1 MLLVLLLLLSHY
13 SRVQLCATPW
23 TAAHQAPLSLGFSRQ
38 EFWSGLP
45 FPSLH
50 PSDSFSEGKQ
60 ATLDNP
66 MTLWSR
72 TFFYCWFY
80 LFPEAPGNCSSSTAD
95 LLSGIEVL
103 WCTRWLGQLS
113 SPQDWLDFSPPPY
126 TGLPVPLVLSHCHG
140 FLSLFLEPW
149 GAVLTSG

>member
-1 MLLVLLLLLSHY
+1 MLLVLLLLLSHF
-13 SRVQLCATPW
+13 SHVQLCATPW
-23 TAAHQAPLSLGFSRQ
+23 MAAHQAPLSLGFSRQ

-72 TFFYCWFY
+72 TFFI
-80 LFPEAPGNCSSSTAD
+80 AD
-95 LLSGIEVL
+95 FIYSQKHLETV
-103 WCTRWLGQLS
+103 
-113 SPQDWLDFSPPPY
+113 PPPLLTCCLESRFCGALGGWANY
-126 TGLPVPLVLSHCHG
+126 PAVKTDWTSALPLTQVSLS
-140 FLSLFLEPW
+140 P
-149 GAVLTSG
+149 